1 VGRGGSVK
9 PLWFLSGT
17 TGVMG
22 PASPVRSS
30 SVDVD
35 GLEVADLSPW
45 FNPFLLYFVQEAR
58 RCGGE
63 VRVLREAGAIEGL
76 VVSDPVERVA
86 SVFSRSRSIAESI
99 VRGRGPFG
107 VYSDFLFEPR
117 GEAFDIF
124 ATPPGAEPP
133 PYGFHHAIRPI
144 AMDDLPAVLE
154 LMREVYGGVNE
165 RWFEGLEATPEAG
178 FIAEAG
184 GRPVG
189 AGWVSVVRNHAR
201 LHSLAVRAT
210 HRRMGLGTDLLF
222 ARLLWARRAGSID
235 VLSEI
240 SERNVA
246 SRSIAVRAGMR
257 RVGEIYFYPPA

>member
-1 VGRGGSVK
+1 VGRGTSVK

-17 TGVMG
+17 LDVMGQSSPVG
-22 PASPVRSS
+22 PASVV
-30 SVDVD
+30 VDE
-35 GLEVADLSPW
+35 LEVADLSPW
-45 FNPFLLYFVQEAR
+45 FNSFLPYFVQEAR

-63 VRVLREAGAIEGL
+63 VRVVRDAGVVGGL

-86 SVFSRSRSIAESI
+86 SVFSRSRSIAEWF
-99 VRGRGPFG
+99 VRGRGPSG
-107 VYSDFLFEPR
+107 MYSDFSFEPR
-117 GEAFDIF
+117 GEVFDIF
-124 ATPPGAEPP
+124 VTPPGAELPP
-133 PYGFHHAIRPI
+133 HRFRHPIRPVV
-144 AMDDLPAVLE
+144 ADDLPAVLE
-154 LMREVYGGVNE
+154 LMREVYGGVNA

-201 LHSLAVRAT
+201 LHSLAVRAS

-222 ARLLWARRAGSID
+222 ARLLWARRAGAID

-240 SERNVA
+240 SERNAA

-257 RVGEIYFYPPA
+257 RVGEIYFYPPT